1 MAGYNE
7 MITRGGA
14 GAPPVPAPVANEII
28 KELPKASVML
38 ERARKV
44 RLSSKTLKQPVLSAL
59 PDAYWVNGDT
69 GLKQTTKAEWDNQT
83 ITAEELAAIVV
94 IPDALFDDSNIPL
107 WDEVRPL
114 LVEAIGRKVDEAAL
128 FGVDKP
134 GTWPTAVIPGAVAA
148 GNSVAEGTG
157 VDLAQD
163 VAGLGKLLAEDGFA
177 ANGFASKPGLNWQL
191 VGLRNENGTP
201 IYTPSLAAGTP
212 STLYGYPLNE
222 VLNGAWDMDEAT
234 LLAADWSKFVI
245 GVRQDITFQ
254 IFDTGVISD
263 GDGKVIVNLMQQDA
277 KALRVVFRVGFQV
290 ANPLTRVNP
299 GSTRYPAAVL
309 TPSGSTPAVEP
320 VLTSVT
326 PNSAA
331 ADDEVVLAG
340 TGLTGATQVRFGSA
354 NAASFTVDSDTQ
366 ITAVV
371 PAGAPGSA
379 AVKVIKGQL
388 DSDSVAFTR
397 TAE

>member
-7 MITRGGA
+7 IINRSGA
-14 GAPPVPAPVANEII
+14 GAPAVPEPIANEII
-28 KELPKASVML
+28 KELPKASVL
-38 ERARKV
+38 LDRARKV

-69 GLKQTTKAEWDNQT
+69 GLKQTTKAEWDNLT

-94 IPDALFDDSNIPL
+94 IPDALFDDSNVPL

-114 LVEAIGRKVDEAAL
+114 LVEAIGRKVDEAGL

-134 GTWPTAVIPGAVAA
+134 GTWPTAVVPGAIAA
-148 GNSVAEGTG
+148 GNSISEGTG

-163 VAGLGKLLAEDGFA
+163 VAGLGRLLAEDGFA

-201 IYTPSLAAGTP
+201 IYTPSLAQGVP
-212 STLYGYPLNE
+212 SSLYGYPLNE
-222 VLNGAWDMDEAT
+222 VLNGAWDPDDAT

-309 TPSGSTPAVEP
+309 TPSLVPPVVEP
-320 VLTSVT
+320 VLNSVAPT
-326 PNSAA
+326 SAA
-331 ADDEVVLAG
+331 AAATVTLTG
-340 TGLTGATQVRFGSA
+340 TGFTGATQVKFGTA
-354 NAASFTVDSDTQ
+354 NAASFTVVSNTS

-371 PAGAPGSA
+371 PAGAAGSA
-379 AVKVIKGQL
+379 AIRVIKGAL
-388 DSDSVAFTR
+388 DSDAVAFSR
-397 TAE
+397 TA